1 MSIHLTL
8 PSGSLPDLYPNNTL
22 SNFTVKLASTIENG
36 SNLECALSEI
46 MYPSRFGNV
55 REGYNTIVCNR
66 KMDTHGAE
74 HKRIA
79 FKIPAGY
86 YETSQAV
93 IDAIDAAGLS
103 GIKKG
108 EMRTILIVLN
118 KNNRIVVTPRFK
130 WSVRFGGDIAAMFG
144 FPIVNGTSESI
155 AKMTIGKY
163 HATLSGGMSAM
174 YVYSDII
181 KAQPVGGGE
190 ASLLRAVTLD
200 RTHPIKEN
208 ASAVFFPRYFI
219 PLSSSTIDTVNIQL
233 RDSVGGFMHF
243 EQGEVVVVLDIRRR
257 GSVEA
262 I

>member
-55 REGYNTIVCNR
+55 REGYNTIVC
-66 KMDTHGAE
+66 KMEGE
-74 HKRIA
+74 ERIA
-79 FKIPAGY
+79 FEIPVGY
-86 YETSQAV
+86 YETPETV
-93 IDAIDAAGLS
+93 INAIDAAGLS

-108 EMRTILIVLN
+108 EMRAILLVLN
-118 KNNRIVVTPRFK
+118 KNNRIVVTPRFQ
-130 WSVRFGGDIAAMFG
+130 WSVQFGGDIAAIFG
-144 FPIVNGTSESI
+144 FPIVHNTSEPI
-155 AKMTIGKY
+155 AKMMIGKY

-181 KAQPVGGGE
+181 KTQPVGGGE

-219 PLSSSTIDTVNIQL
+219 PLSSSTIDTINIQL